1 MKCSNPRLT
10 HEYGRGWVLCFDV
23 DSEST
28 GLAKLAV
35 DKHKDGYVDLTVD
48 KWSDKRSLQANAYF
62 HVLVGKIA
70 EKLTISKAKAKNILL
85 GKYGQREMVD
95 DGPLIISIL
104 ENVDMYEREDIHC
117 IPVGHGVVN
126 GRDFTHWALVRPSH
140 EYDTKEM
147 AALIDGTI
155 ADAKELGIETLS
167 ENEIK
172 RMEAAWHTNQ

>member
-1 MKCSNPRLT
+1 MVGRIVECSRSLT
-10 HEYGRGWVLCFDV
+10 GNLRVTFEV
-23 DSEST
+23 DSLDEIRGMEDKEIT
-28 GLAKLAV
+28 LEAKI
-35 DKHKDGYVDLTVD
+35 
-48 KWSDKRSLQANAYF
+48 SRNKRSLNANAYF

-126 GRDFTHWALVRPSH
+126 GRNFTHWAIVRPSH

-155 ADAKELGIETLS
+155 ADAKELEIETITPAEL
-167 ENEIK
+167 E
-172 RMEAAWHTNQ
+172 RMKAAWHTNL

>member
-1 MKCSNPRLT
+1 MVGRIVECSRSLT
-10 HEYGRGWVLCFDV
+10 GNLRVTFEV
-23 DSEST
+23 DSLDELRGMEDKEIT
-28 GLAKLAV
+28 LEAKI
-35 DKHKDGYVDLTVD
+35 
-48 KWSDKRSLQANAYF
+48 SRNKRSLNANAYF

>member
-1 MKCSNPRLT
+1 MVGRIVECSRSLT
-10 HEYGRGWVLCFDV
+10 GNLRVTFEV
-23 DSEST
+23 DSLDELRGMEDKEIT
-28 GLAKLAV
+28 LEAKI
-35 DKHKDGYVDLTVD
+35 
-48 KWSDKRSLQANAYF
+48 SRNKRSLNANAYF

-117 IPVGHGVVN
+117 ITVGHGVVN
-126 GRDFTHWALVRPSH
+126 GRDFTHWAIVRPSH

-155 ADAKELGIETLS
+155 EDAKELGIETITPAEL
-167 ENEIK
+167 E
-172 RMEAAWHTNQ
+172 RMKAAWQRN

>member
-1 MKCSNPRLT
+1 MVGRIVECSRSLT
-10 HEYGRGWVLCFDV
+10 GNLRVTFEV
-23 DSEST
+23 DSLDELRGMEDKEITLES
-28 GLAKLAV
+28 KI
-35 DKHKDGYVDLTVD
+35 
-48 KWSDKRSLQANAYF
+48 SRNKRSLNANAYF

-126 GRDFTHWALVRPSH
+126 GRDFTHWAIVRPSH

-155 ADAKELGIETLS
+155 EDAKELGIETITPAEL
-167 ENEIK
+167 E
-172 RMEAAWHTNQ
+172 RMKAAWQRN

>member
-1 MKCSNPRLT
+1 MVGRIVECSRSLT
-10 HEYGRGWVLCFDV
+10 GNLRVTFEV
-23 DSEST
+23 DSLDELR
-28 GLAKLAV
+28 GME
-35 DKHKDGYVDLTVD
+35 DKEITLEVKI
-48 KWSDKRSLQANAYF
+48 SRNKRSLNANAYF

-126 GRDFTHWALVRPSH
+126 GRDFTHWAIVRPSH

-155 ADAKELGIETLS
+155 EDAKELGIETITPAEL
-167 ENEIK
+167 E
-172 RMEAAWHTNQ
+172 RMKAAWQRNTNQ

>member
-1 MKCSNPRLT
+1 MVGRIVECSRSLT
-10 HEYGRGWVLCFDV
+10 GNLRVTFEV
-23 DSEST
+23 DSLDELRGMEDKEIT
-28 GLAKLAV
+28 LEAKI
-35 DKHKDGYVDLTVD
+35 
-48 KWSDKRSLQANAYF
+48 SRNKRSLNANAYF

-126 GRDFTHWALVRPSH
+126 GRDFTHWAIVRPSH

-155 ADAKELGIETLS
+155 EDAKELGIETITPAEL
-167 ENEIK
+167 E
-172 RMEAAWHTNQ
+172 RMKAAWNNGKN

>member
-1 MKCSNPRLT
+1 MVGRIVECSRSLT
-10 HEYGRGWVLCFDV
+10 GNLRVTFEV
-23 DSEST
+23 DSLDELRGMEDKEIT
-28 GLAKLAV
+28 LEAKI
-35 DKHKDGYVDLTVD
+35 
-48 KWSDKRSLQANAYF
+48 SRNKRSLNANAYF

-126 GRDFTHWALVRPSH
+126 GRDFTHWAIVRPSH

-155 ADAKELGIETLS
+155 ADAKELDIETITPAELERMKIAWQSSNLS
-167 ENEIK
+167 
-172 RMEAAWHTNQ
+172 

>member
-1 MKCSNPRLT
+1 MVGRIVECSRSLT
-10 HEYGRGWVLCFDV
+10 GNLRVTFEV
-23 DSEST
+23 DSLDELRGMEDKEIT
-28 GLAKLAV
+28 LEAKI
-35 DKHKDGYVDLTVD
+35 
-48 KWSDKRSLQANAYF
+48 SRNKRSLNANAYF

-126 GRDFTHWALVRPSH
+126 GRDFTHWAIVRPSH

-155 ADAKELGIETLS
+155 EDAKELDIETITPAEL
-167 ENEIK
+167 E
-172 RMEAAWHTNQ
+172 RMKAAWQRN

>member
-1 MKCSNPRLT
+1 MVGRIVECSRSLT
-10 HEYGRGWVLCFDV
+10 GNLRVTFEV
-23 DSEST
+23 DSLDELRGMEDKEIT
-28 GLAKLAV
+28 LEAKI
-35 DKHKDGYVDLTVD
+35 
-48 KWSDKRSLQANAYF
+48 SRNKRSLNANAYF

-70 EKLTISKAKAKNILL
+70 EKLIISKAKAKNILL

>member
-1 MKCSNPRLT
+1 MVGRIVECSRSLT
-10 HEYGRGWVLCFDV
+10 GNLRVTFEV
-23 DSEST
+23 DSLDELRGMEDKEIT
-28 GLAKLAV
+28 LEAKI
-35 DKHKDGYVDLTVD
+35 
-48 KWSDKRSLQANAYF
+48 SRNKRSLNANAYF

-126 GRDFTHWALVRPSH
+126 GRDFTHWAIVRPSH

-155 ADAKELGIETLS
+155 EDAKELGIETITPAEL
-167 ENEIK
+167 E
-172 RMEAAWHTNQ
+172 RMKAAWQRN

>member
-1 MKCSNPRLT
+1 MVGRIVECSRSLEGNPRVTFEVDALD
-10 HEYGRGWVLCFDV
+10 EIRGM
-23 DSEST
+23 
-28 GLAKLAV
+28 
-35 DKHKDGYVDLTVD
+35 DGEVTI
-48 KWSDKRSLQANAYF
+48 KITKSRNKRSLNANAYF

-126 GRDFTHWALVRPSH
+126 GRDFTHWAIVRPSH

-155 ADAKELGIETLS
+155 ADAKELEIETLS
-167 ENEIK
+167 PSDLE
-172 RMEAAWHTNQ
+172 RMKAAWQRN

>member
-1 MKCSNPRLT
+1 MVGRIVECSRSLT
-10 HEYGRGWVLCFDV
+10 GNLRVTFEV
-23 DSEST
+23 DSLDELRGMEDKEIT
-28 GLAKLAV
+28 LEAKI
-35 DKHKDGYVDLTVD
+35 
-48 KWSDKRSLQANAYF
+48 SRNKRSLNANAYF

-155 ADAKELGIETLS
+155 ADAKELDIETITPAEL
-167 ENEIK
+167 E
-172 RMEAAWHTNQ
+172 RMKAAWQRN

>member
-1 MKCSNPRLT
+1 MVGRIVECSRSLT
-10 HEYGRGWVLCFDV
+10 GNLRVTFEV
-23 DSEST
+23 DSLDELRGMEDKEIT
-28 GLAKLAV
+28 LEAKI
-35 DKHKDGYVDLTVD
+35 
-48 KWSDKRSLQANAYF
+48 SRNKRSLNANAYF

-117 IPVGHGVVN
+117 IPVGHGAVN
-126 GRDFTHWALVRPSH
+126 GRDFTHWAIVRPSH

-155 ADAKELGIETLS
+155 ADAKELGIETITPAEL
-167 ENEIK
+167 E
-172 RMEAAWHTNQ
+172 RMKAAWQRN

>member
-1 MKCSNPRLT
+1 MVGRIVECSRSLT
-10 HEYGRGWVLCFDV
+10 GNLRVTFEV
-23 DSEST
+23 DSLDELRGMEDKEIT
-28 GLAKLAV
+28 LEAKI
-35 DKHKDGYVDLTVD
+35 
-48 KWSDKRSLQANAYF
+48 SRNKRSLNANAYF

-126 GRDFTHWALVRPSH
+126 GRDFTHWAIVRPSH

-172 RMEAAWHTNQ
+172 RMEAAWQRNTNL

>member
-1 MKCSNPRLT
+1 MVGRIVECSRSLT
-10 HEYGRGWVLCFDV
+10 GNLRVTFEV
-23 DSEST
+23 DSLDELR
-28 GLAKLAV
+28 GME
-35 DKHKDGYVDLTVD
+35 DKEITLETKI
-48 KWSDKRSLQANAYF
+48 SRNKRSLNANAYF

-126 GRDFTHWALVRPSH
+126 GRDFTHWSIVRPSH

-155 ADAKELGIETLS
+155 EDAKELGIETITPAEL
-167 ENEIK
+167 E
-172 RMEAAWHTNQ
+172 RMKAAWQRN

>member
-1 MKCSNPRLT
+1 MVGRIVECSRSLT
-10 HEYGRGWVLCFDV
+10 GNLRVTFEV
-23 DSEST
+23 DSLDELRGMEDKEIT
-28 GLAKLAV
+28 LEAKI
-35 DKHKDGYVDLTVD
+35 
-48 KWSDKRSLQANAYF
+48 SRNKRSLNANAYF

-126 GRDFTHWALVRPSH
+126 GRDFTHWAIVRPSH

-155 ADAKELGIETLS
+155 EDAKELGIETITPTEL
-167 ENEIK
+167 E
-172 RMEAAWHTNQ
+172 RMKAAWNNGKN